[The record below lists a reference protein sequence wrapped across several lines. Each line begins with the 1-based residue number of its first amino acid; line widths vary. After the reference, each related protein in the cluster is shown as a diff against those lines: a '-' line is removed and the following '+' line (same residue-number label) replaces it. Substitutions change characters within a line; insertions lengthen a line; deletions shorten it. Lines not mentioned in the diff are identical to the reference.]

1 MKPIV
6 AIVGRPNVGK
16 STLFNR
22 LTRSKMAIVED
33 YPGVTRDRLYQ
44 DAEWNNRKF
53 TLIDTGGIEVKS
65 DDTILAQV
73 RTQAQV
79 AMEEAD
85 VIIFMCDIKAGVTNE
100 DMEIAQMLRRTK
112 KDVILAVNKVENF
125 DHLEDLYEFYTLGL
139 DEPYP
144 ISASH
149 GMNTGDLLDRLMEL
163 IDKYEEEEYEPDVIK
178 IAVVGRP
185 NVGKSSLTNAI
196 LGQERAIV
204 SNIPGTTRD
213 AIDTPFER
221 NGQQYVIIDT
231 AGMRRKSK
239 VAETT
244 TERYSVI
251 RSLRAVDRADA
262 VLMVINAEEG
272 LIEQDKKIVGYAH
285 EQGKAIILVVNKWD
299 LIEKDDK
306 TSATM
311 EKEIRSEL
319 LFLQYAPMIFV
330 SAMTKQC
337 VHKLID
343 MINRKAISGP
353 NPQLARI
360 AENKKLVHYLDMP
373 LQHAD
378 GEILKRMNRRGDR
391 ETLAKLIEKI
401 RTKIPDITLR
411 TTFITGF
418 PGETDEQFCSL
429 HEFVKEI
436 RFDRLGCF
444 TYSAEEDT
452 VAALFENQVD
462 EQVKTDRME
471 NIMELQMTI
480 SAQKNEEKIGTI
492 TEVLIEGWDDYI
504 KCYFGRTLGDAPEV
518 DGKIFFLSTRPLKI
532 GDFVKVRIN
541 DCIEYDLLGELEE

>member
-22 LTRSKMAIVED
+22 LTRTKMAIVED

-53 TLIDTGGIEVKS
+53 TLIDIGGIEVRS
-65 DDTILAQV
+65 EDTILAQV

-100 DMEIAQMLRRTK
+100 DMEIANMLRRTK
-112 KDVILAVNKVENF
+112 KDVILAVNKVEDFN
-125 DHLEDLYEFYTLGL
+125 HLEDLYEFYSLGL

-163 IDKYEEEEYEPDVIK
+163 IDKYDEEDYEPDVIK

-251 RSLRAVDRADA
+251 RSLRAVDRSDV

-306 TSATM
+306 TASTM

-330 SAMTKQC
+330 SAMTKQR

-343 MINRKAISGP
+343 MINFGVEQNNLRISTSVLNEVIRDAVQL
-353 NPQLARI
+353 NPPPSDKGKRLKIYYATQSGVCPPTFVLFVNEPEIMHFSYERFL
-360 AENKKLVHYLDMP
+360 ENKIRENFGFEGTPIRIVVR
-373 LQHAD
+373 
-378 GEILKRMNRRGDR
+378 KRSED
-391 ETLAKLIEKI
+391 EK
-401 RTKIPDITLR
+401 
-411 TTFITGF
+411 
-418 PGETDEQFCSL
+418 
-429 HEFVKEI
+429 
-436 RFDRLGCF
+436 
-444 TYSAEEDT
+444 
-452 VAALFENQVD
+452 
-462 EQVKTDRME
+462 
-471 NIMELQMTI
+471 
-480 SAQKNEEKIGTI
+480 
-492 TEVLIEGWDDYI
+492 
-504 KCYFGRTLGDAPEV
+504 
-518 DGKIFFLSTRPLKI
+518 
-532 GDFVKVRIN
+532 
-541 DCIEYDLLGELEE
+541 

>member
-22 LTRSKMAIVED
+22 LTRSRMAIVED

-53 TLIDTGGIEVKS
+53 TLIDTGGIEVRS
-65 DDTILAQV
+65 EDTILAQV

-100 DMEIAQMLRRTK
+100 DMEIANMLRRTK
-112 KDVILAVNKVENF
+112 KDVILAVNKVEDFN
-125 DHLEDLYEFYTLGL
+125 HLEDLYEFYTLGL

-163 IDKYEEEEYEPDVIK
+163 IDKYDEEDYEPDVIK
-178 IAVVGRP
+178 IAVVGRL

-251 RSLRAVDRADA
+251 RSLRAVDRSDV

-306 TSATM
+306 TASTM

-330 SAMTKQC
+330 SAMTKQR

-343 MINRKAISGP
+343 MINFGVEQNNLRISTSVLNEVIRDAVQL
-353 NPQLARI
+353 NPPPSDKGKRLKIYYATQSGVCPPTFVLFVNEPEIMHFSYERFL
-360 AENKKLVHYLDMP
+360 ENKIRENFGFEGTPIRIVVR
-373 LQHAD
+373 
-378 GEILKRMNRRGDR
+378 KR
-391 ETLAKLIEKI
+391 
-401 RTKIPDITLR
+401 
-411 TTFITGF
+411 
-418 PGETDEQFCSL
+418 S
-429 HEFVKEI
+429 
-436 RFDRLGCF
+436 
-444 TYSAEEDT
+444 ED
-452 VAALFENQVD
+452 D
-462 EQVKTDRME
+462 K
-471 NIMELQMTI
+471 
-480 SAQKNEEKIGTI
+480 
-492 TEVLIEGWDDYI
+492 
-504 KCYFGRTLGDAPEV
+504 
-518 DGKIFFLSTRPLKI
+518 
-532 GDFVKVRIN
+532 
-541 DCIEYDLLGELEE
+541 

>member
-53 TLIDTGGIEVKS
+53 TLIDTGGIEVRS
-65 DDTILAQV
+65 EDTILAQV

-100 DMEIAQMLRRTK
+100 DMEIANMLRRTK
-112 KDVILAVNKVENF
+112 KDVILAVNKVEDFN
-125 DHLEDLYEFYTLGL
+125 HLEDLYEFYSLGL

-163 IDKYEEEEYEPDVIK
+163 IDKYDEEDYEPDVIK

-251 RSLRAVDRADA
+251 RSLRAVDRSDV

-306 TSATM
+306 TASTM

-330 SAMTKQC
+330 SAMTKQR

-343 MINRKAISGP
+343 MINFGVEQNNLRISTSVLNEVIRDAVQL
-353 NPQLARI
+353 NPPPSDKGKRLKIYYATQSGVCPPTFVLFVNEPEIMHFSYERFL
-360 AENKKLVHYLDMP
+360 ENKIRENFGFEGTPIRIVVR
-373 LQHAD
+373 
-378 GEILKRMNRRGDR
+378 KRSED
-391 ETLAKLIEKI
+391 EK
-401 RTKIPDITLR
+401 
-411 TTFITGF
+411 
-418 PGETDEQFCSL
+418 
-429 HEFVKEI
+429 
-436 RFDRLGCF
+436 
-444 TYSAEEDT
+444 
-452 VAALFENQVD
+452 
-462 EQVKTDRME
+462 
-471 NIMELQMTI
+471 
-480 SAQKNEEKIGTI
+480 
-492 TEVLIEGWDDYI
+492 
-504 KCYFGRTLGDAPEV
+504 
-518 DGKIFFLSTRPLKI
+518 
-532 GDFVKVRIN
+532 
-541 DCIEYDLLGELEE
+541 

>member
-100 DMEIAQMLRRTK
+100 DMEIAQMLLRTK

-330 SAMTKQC
+330 SAMTKQR

-343 MINRKAISGP
+343 MINFGVEQNNLRISTSVLNEVIRDAMQL
-353 NPQLARI
+353 NPPPSDKGKRLKIYYATQSGVCPPTFVLFVNEPEIMHFSYERFL
-360 AENKKLVHYLDMP
+360 ENKIRENFGFEGTPIKIVVR
-373 LQHAD
+373 
-378 GEILKRMNRRGDR
+378 KRS
-391 ETLAKLIEKI
+391 E
-401 RTKIPDITLR
+401 
-411 TTFITGF
+411 
-418 PGETDEQFCSL
+418 DE
-429 HEFVKEI
+429 
-436 RFDRLGCF
+436 
-444 TYSAEEDT
+444 
-452 VAALFENQVD
+452 
-462 EQVKTDRME
+462 
-471 NIMELQMTI
+471 
-480 SAQKNEEKIGTI
+480 
-492 TEVLIEGWDDYI
+492 
-504 KCYFGRTLGDAPEV
+504 
-518 DGKIFFLSTRPLKI
+518 
-532 GDFVKVRIN
+532 
-541 DCIEYDLLGELEE
+541 

>member
-22 LTRSKMAIVED
+22 LTRSRMAIVED

-53 TLIDTGGIEVKS
+53 TLIDTGGIEVRS
-65 DDTILAQV
+65 EDTILAQV

-100 DMEIAQMLRRTK
+100 DMEIANMLRRTK
-112 KDVILAVNKVENF
+112 KDVILAVNKVEDFN
-125 DHLEDLYEFYTLGL
+125 HLEDLYEFYTLGL

-163 IDKYEEEEYEPDVIK
+163 IDKYDEEDYEPDVIK

-251 RSLRAVDRADA
+251 RSLRAVDRSDV

-285 EQGKAIILVVNKWD
+285 EQGKAIILVVNNWD

-306 TSATM
+306 TASTM

-330 SAMTKQC
+330 SAMTKQR

-343 MINRKAISGP
+343 MINFGVEQNNLRISTSVLNEVIRDAVQL
-353 NPQLARI
+353 NPPPSDKGKRLKIYYATQSGVCPPTFVLFVNEPEIMHFSYERFL
-360 AENKKLVHYLDMP
+360 ENKIRENFGFEGTPIRIVVR
-373 LQHAD
+373 
-378 GEILKRMNRRGDR
+378 KR
-391 ETLAKLIEKI
+391 
-401 RTKIPDITLR
+401 
-411 TTFITGF
+411 
-418 PGETDEQFCSL
+418 S
-429 HEFVKEI
+429 
-436 RFDRLGCF
+436 
-444 TYSAEEDT
+444 ED
-452 VAALFENQVD
+452 D
-462 EQVKTDRME
+462 K
-471 NIMELQMTI
+471 
-480 SAQKNEEKIGTI
+480 
-492 TEVLIEGWDDYI
+492 
-504 KCYFGRTLGDAPEV
+504 
-518 DGKIFFLSTRPLKI
+518 
-532 GDFVKVRIN
+532 
-541 DCIEYDLLGELEE
+541 

>member
-22 LTRSKMAIVED
+22 LTRSRMAIVED

-53 TLIDTGGIEVKS
+53 TLIDTGGIEVRS
-65 DDTILAQV
+65 EDTILAQV

-100 DMEIAQMLRRTK
+100 DMEIANMLRRTK
-112 KDVILAVNKVENF
+112 KDVILAVNKVEDFN
-125 DHLEDLYEFYTLGL
+125 HLEDLYEFYTLGL

-163 IDKYEEEEYEPDVIK
+163 IDKYDEEDYEPDVIK

-251 RSLRAVDRADA
+251 RSLRAVDRSDV

-306 TSATM
+306 TASTM

-330 SAMTKQC
+330 SAMTIQR

-343 MINRKAISGP
+343 MINFGVEQNNLRISTSVLNEVIRDAVQL
-353 NPQLARI
+353 NPPPSDKGKRLKIYYATQSGVCPPTFVLFVNEPEIMHFSYERFL
-360 AENKKLVHYLDMP
+360 ENKIRENFGFEGTPIRIVVR
-373 LQHAD
+373 
-378 GEILKRMNRRGDR
+378 KR
-391 ETLAKLIEKI
+391 
-401 RTKIPDITLR
+401 
-411 TTFITGF
+411 
-418 PGETDEQFCSL
+418 S
-429 HEFVKEI
+429 
-436 RFDRLGCF
+436 
-444 TYSAEEDT
+444 ED
-452 VAALFENQVD
+452 D
-462 EQVKTDRME
+462 K
-471 NIMELQMTI
+471 
-480 SAQKNEEKIGTI
+480 
-492 TEVLIEGWDDYI
+492 
-504 KCYFGRTLGDAPEV
+504 
-518 DGKIFFLSTRPLKI
+518 
-532 GDFVKVRIN
+532 
-541 DCIEYDLLGELEE
+541 

>member
-22 LTRSKMAIVED
+22 LTRSKLAIVED

-44 DAEWNNRKF
+44 DAEWNDRKF

-100 DMEIAQMLRRTK
+100 DLEIAQMLRRTK
-112 KDVILAVNKVENF
+112 KDVILAVNKVEDF
-125 DHLEDLYEFYTLGL
+125 TRMEDLYEFYTLGL

-163 IDKYEEEEYEPDVIK
+163 IDQFDEEEYEPDVIK

-306 TSATM
+306 TASTM

-330 SAMTKQC
+330 SAMTKQR

-343 MINRKAISGP
+343 MINFGVEQNNLRISTSVLNEVIRDAVQL
-353 NPQLARI
+353 NPPPSDKGKRLKIFYATQSGVRPPTFVLFVNDPEIMHFSYERFL
-360 AENKKLVHYLDMP
+360 ENKIRENFGFEGTPIKIVVR
-373 LQHAD
+373 
-378 GEILKRMNRRGDR
+378 KRS
-391 ETLAKLIEKI
+391 E
-401 RTKIPDITLR
+401 
-411 TTFITGF
+411 
-418 PGETDEQFCSL
+418 DE
-429 HEFVKEI
+429 
-436 RFDRLGCF
+436 
-444 TYSAEEDT
+444 
-452 VAALFENQVD
+452 
-462 EQVKTDRME
+462 
-471 NIMELQMTI
+471 
-480 SAQKNEEKIGTI
+480 
-492 TEVLIEGWDDYI
+492 
-504 KCYFGRTLGDAPEV
+504 
-518 DGKIFFLSTRPLKI
+518 
-532 GDFVKVRIN
+532 
-541 DCIEYDLLGELEE
+541 

>member
-22 LTRSKMAIVED
+22 LTRTKMAIVED

-53 TLIDTGGIEVKS
+53 TLIDTGGIEVRS
-65 DDTILAQV
+65 EDTILAQV

-100 DMEIAQMLRRTK
+100 DMEIANMLRRTK
-112 KDVILAVNKVENF
+112 KDVILAVNKVEDFN
-125 DHLEDLYEFYTLGL
+125 HLEDLYEFYSLGL

-163 IDKYEEEEYEPDVIK
+163 IDKYDEEDYEPDVIK

-251 RSLRAVDRADA
+251 RSLRAVDRSDV

-306 TSATM
+306 TASTM

-330 SAMTKQC
+330 SAMTKQR

-343 MINRKAISGP
+343 MINFGVEQNNLRISTSVLNEVIRDAVQL
-353 NPQLARI
+353 NPPPSDKGKRLKIYYATQSGVCPPTFVLFVNEPEIMHFSYERFL
-360 AENKKLVHYLDMP
+360 ENKIRENFGFEGTPIRIVVR
-373 LQHAD
+373 
-378 GEILKRMNRRGDR
+378 KR
-391 ETLAKLIEKI
+391 
-401 RTKIPDITLR
+401 
-411 TTFITGF
+411 
-418 PGETDEQFCSL
+418 S
-429 HEFVKEI
+429 
-436 RFDRLGCF
+436 
-444 TYSAEEDT
+444 ED
-452 VAALFENQVD
+452 D
-462 EQVKTDRME
+462 K
-471 NIMELQMTI
+471 
-480 SAQKNEEKIGTI
+480 
-492 TEVLIEGWDDYI
+492 
-504 KCYFGRTLGDAPEV
+504 
-518 DGKIFFLSTRPLKI
+518 
-532 GDFVKVRIN
+532 
-541 DCIEYDLLGELEE
+541 

>member
-1 MKPIV
+1 
-6 AIVGRPNVGK
+6 
-16 STLFNR
+16 
-22 LTRSKMAIVED
+22 MAIVED

-53 TLIDTGGIEVKS
+53 TLIDTGGIEVRS
-65 DDTILAQV
+65 EDTILAQV

-100 DMEIAQMLRRTK
+100 DMEIANMLRRTK
-112 KDVILAVNKVENF
+112 KDVILAVNKVEDFN
-125 DHLEDLYEFYTLGL
+125 HLEDLYEFYTLGL

-163 IDKYEEEEYEPDVIK
+163 IDKYDEEDYEPDVIK

-251 RSLRAVDRADA
+251 RSLRAVDRSDV

-306 TSATM
+306 TASTM

-330 SAMTKQC
+330 SAMTKQR

-343 MINRKAISGP
+343 MINFGVEQNNLRISTSVLNEVIRDAVQL
-353 NPQLARI
+353 NPPPSDKGKRLKIYYATQSGVCPPTFVLFVNEPEIMHFSYERFL
-360 AENKKLVHYLDMP
+360 ENKIRENFGFEGTPIRIVVR
-373 LQHAD
+373 
-378 GEILKRMNRRGDR
+378 KRSED
-391 ETLAKLIEKI
+391 EK
-401 RTKIPDITLR
+401 
-411 TTFITGF
+411 
-418 PGETDEQFCSL
+418 
-429 HEFVKEI
+429 
-436 RFDRLGCF
+436 
-444 TYSAEEDT
+444 
-452 VAALFENQVD
+452 
-462 EQVKTDRME
+462 
-471 NIMELQMTI
+471 
-480 SAQKNEEKIGTI
+480 
-492 TEVLIEGWDDYI
+492 
-504 KCYFGRTLGDAPEV
+504 
-518 DGKIFFLSTRPLKI
+518 
-532 GDFVKVRIN
+532 
-541 DCIEYDLLGELEE
+541 

>member
-22 LTRSKMAIVED
+22 LTRSRMAIVED

-53 TLIDTGGIEVKS
+53 TLIDTGGIEVRS
-65 DDTILAQV
+65 EDTILAQV

-100 DMEIAQMLRRTK
+100 DMEIANMLRRTK
-112 KDVILAVNKVENF
+112 KDVILAVNKVEDFN
-125 DHLEDLYEFYTLGL
+125 HLEDLYEFYTLGL

-149 GMNTGDLLDRLMEL
+149 GMNTGDLLDRLLEL
-163 IDKYEEEEYEPDVIK
+163 IDKYDEEDYEPDVIK
-178 IAVVGRP
+178 IAVVGRL

-251 RSLRAVDRADA
+251 RSLRAVDRSDV

-306 TSATM
+306 TASTM

-330 SAMTKQC
+330 SAMTKQR

-343 MINRKAISGP
+343 MINFGVEQNNLRISTSVLNEVIRDAVQL
-353 NPQLARI
+353 NPPPSDKGKRLKIYYATQSGVCPPTFVLFVNEPEIMHFSYERFL
-360 AENKKLVHYLDMP
+360 ENKIRENFGFEGTPIRIVVR
-373 LQHAD
+373 
-378 GEILKRMNRRGDR
+378 KR
-391 ETLAKLIEKI
+391 
-401 RTKIPDITLR
+401 
-411 TTFITGF
+411 
-418 PGETDEQFCSL
+418 S
-429 HEFVKEI
+429 
-436 RFDRLGCF
+436 
-444 TYSAEEDT
+444 ED
-452 VAALFENQVD
+452 D
-462 EQVKTDRME
+462 K
-471 NIMELQMTI
+471 
-480 SAQKNEEKIGTI
+480 
-492 TEVLIEGWDDYI
+492 
-504 KCYFGRTLGDAPEV
+504 
-518 DGKIFFLSTRPLKI
+518 
-532 GDFVKVRIN
+532 
-541 DCIEYDLLGELEE
+541 

>member
-149 GMNTGDLLDRLMEL
+149 GMNTGDLLDRLMDL

-262 VLMVINAEEG
+262 ILMVINAEEG

-330 SAMTKQC
+330 SAMTKQR

-343 MINRKAISGP
+343 MINFGVEQNNLRISTSVLNEVIRDAMQL
-353 NPQLARI
+353 NPPPSDKGKRLKIYYATQSGVCPPTFVLFVNEPEIMHFSYERFL
-360 AENKKLVHYLDMP
+360 ENKIRENFGFEGTPIKIVVR
-373 LQHAD
+373 
-378 GEILKRMNRRGDR
+378 KRS
-391 ETLAKLIEKI
+391 E
-401 RTKIPDITLR
+401 
-411 TTFITGF
+411 
-418 PGETDEQFCSL
+418 DE
-429 HEFVKEI
+429 
-436 RFDRLGCF
+436 
-444 TYSAEEDT
+444 
-452 VAALFENQVD
+452 
-462 EQVKTDRME
+462 
-471 NIMELQMTI
+471 
-480 SAQKNEEKIGTI
+480 
-492 TEVLIEGWDDYI
+492 
-504 KCYFGRTLGDAPEV
+504 
-518 DGKIFFLSTRPLKI
+518 
-532 GDFVKVRIN
+532 
-541 DCIEYDLLGELEE
+541 